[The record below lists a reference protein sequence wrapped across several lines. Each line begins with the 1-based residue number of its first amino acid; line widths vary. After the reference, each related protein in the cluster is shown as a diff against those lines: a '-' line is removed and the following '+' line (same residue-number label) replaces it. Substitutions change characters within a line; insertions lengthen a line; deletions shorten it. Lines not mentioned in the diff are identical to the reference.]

1 MQKLTAKIP
10 TKNEAR
16 NIVEAIQSVDFADEI
31 IIVDSFST
39 DDTLRLAQPRVTK
52 IIQREYENSAS
63 HKNWAIPQATYDWI
77 LILDADER
85 ITQALK
91 EEIQQILSSNPK
103 ESCFWIY
110 RNNYFM
116 GKKVRFSGWQGD
128 KVIRLF
134 KKNECRYEHKHVHA
148 EISTTGKIGF
158 LKNRIHHNTFM
169 SMQEYFVK
177 IKRYADWQS
186 KDYYNT
192 TNILT
197 PYHFLIKP
205 LARFIK
211 HYFLQ
216 LGFLDGFVGLTIA
229 TIQAYAVFLRYVKLW
244 KLKRNKQPKKI
255 TEHNHVNN

>member
-1 MQKLTAKIP
+1 MQKLTAIIP
-10 TKNEAR
+10 TKNEAH
-16 NIVEAIQSVDFADEI
+16 NIVEAIQSVNFADEI

-39 DDTLRLAQPRVTK
+39 DKTLNLAKPRVTRV
-52 IIQREYENSAS
+52 IQREYENSAS
-63 HKNWAIPQATYDWI
+63 QKNWAIPQAKYDWI

-85 ITQALK
+85 VTQSLR
-91 EEIQQILSSNPK
+91 EEIQQILSNNPK
-103 ESCFWIY
+103 ESGFWIY
-110 RNNYFM
+110 RNNHFM

-134 KKNECRYEHKHVHA
+134 KKNECQYEQKNVHA
-148 EISTTGKIGF
+148 EISTKGEIGW

-169 SMQEYFVK
+169 SIQEYLIK
-177 IKRYADWQS
+177 IRRYADWQS
-186 KDYYNT
+186 EDYYHT

-229 TIQAYAVFLRYVKLW
+229 SIQAYAVFLRYVKLW
-244 KLKRNKQPKKI
+244 KLRR
-255 TEHNHVNN
+255 EERA